1 MICIGSDKKRLI
13 YLLLIIVFSSS
24 VLAAENYKVFS
35 GEDISV
41 CPGTTAL
48 ITDKVQN
55 TINNP
60 ITLTI
65 ASSGSASGFS
75 TIIPN
80 GLVLQANSMKTIYS
94 YISKRTTTQTGIYNL
109 ALNID
114 NNGNT
119 EKIEHKINVK
129 NCYDFEIKALRDF
142 ENVCPSE
149 NTQVRFELKN
159 LGNYDETYTIEA
171 EGAIKDWVS
180 LSSDFISLK
189 KDESKIITAFITAQ
203 SNAEGQYFFT
213 LVVKSQTTDTVKV
226 AESSIIVNP
235 CYTFN
240 VQTDETLINMCE
252 RSLEEID
259 LKLINKGSTTNTYK
273 LSLEGPLWANLNK
286 NQITLNKN
294 AESNFKI
301 LLNPDLGVQG
311 NFKIDLKILTE
322 KGALQGLTSYN
333 VNVKKCY
340 DVALDI
346 EKDSDIICN
355 SLSNDYSINIKN
367 IGEVDS
373 EYILSIEG
381 PSWATI
387 KNQRIDL
394 EKEEEESI
402 DLEIN
407 PSSEVESKEYDII
420 VKAQAFDSSKVSA
433 EDKIKINVVS
443 TEQCYQPSVQ
453 AQKDTIIVNY
463 DSSATISIIIGNKG
477 KNDATYT
484 LSVTGTASAFSQLN
498 PASLT
503 VSSGK
508 SEVVYLYIAP
518 SSQTQNGNYEATIS
532 ARLEDSTILAT
543 DSVKITVTESK
554 YTEETPQE
562 TQKEGFFRRT
572 WNKITG
578 LFTKE
583 KEIEEQINKLTNET
597 DIINNTITTNET
609 TIANETKNKE
619 IIEVNNN
626 ETENV
631 NETITEVKKPSLI
644 RKYSLTIIVVIII
657 ILIIALLFKYRK
669 KVVNFFSEEIEESK
683 AEQSPKEQEK
693 KEIKLEP
700 QPKFKEIEE
709 DENEIVL
716 GEIKEKKEPV
726 IKKKEEPKKKPVKRK
741 SKPKEDKEKY
751 Y

>member
-94 YISKRTTTQTGIYNL
+94 YISPRTTTQTGIYNL

-333 VNVKKCY
+333 VNV
-340 DVALDI
+340 
-346 EKDSDIICN
+346 
-355 SLSNDYSINIKN
+355 KN

-644 RKYSLTIIVVIII
+644 RK
-657 ILIIALLFKYRK
+657 
-669 KVVNFFSEEIEESK
+669 
-683 AEQSPKEQEK
+683 
-693 KEIKLEP
+693 
-700 QPKFKEIEE
+700 
-709 DENEIVL
+709 
-716 GEIKEKKEPV
+716 
-726 IKKKEEPKKKPVKRK
+726 KEEPKKKPVKRK

>member
-94 YISKRTTTQTGIYNL
+94 YISPRTTTQTGIYNL

-252 RSLEEID
+252 RSLEE
-259 LKLINKGSTTNTYK
+259 
-273 LSLEGPLWANLNK
+273 
-286 NQITLNKN
+286 
-294 AESNFKI
+294 
-301 LLNPDLGVQG
+301 
-311 NFKIDLKILTE
+311 IDLKILTE

-644 RKYSLTIIVVIII
+644 RK
-657 ILIIALLFKYRK
+657 
-669 KVVNFFSEEIEESK
+669 
-683 AEQSPKEQEK
+683 
-693 KEIKLEP
+693 
-700 QPKFKEIEE
+700 
-709 DENEIVL
+709 
-716 GEIKEKKEPV
+716 
-726 IKKKEEPKKKPVKRK
+726 KEEPKKKPVKRK